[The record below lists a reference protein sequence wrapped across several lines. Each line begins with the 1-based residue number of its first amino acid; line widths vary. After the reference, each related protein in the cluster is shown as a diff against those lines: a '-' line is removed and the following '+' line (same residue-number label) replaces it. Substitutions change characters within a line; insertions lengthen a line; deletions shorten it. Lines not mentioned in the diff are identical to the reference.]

1 MKKNQLFLAIAF
13 MVMWATKSIAQE
25 ISVVYSTRFNTE
37 SSDLFKEAGLP
48 EEMRRS
54 LVNAYSN
61 VEFTY
66 LLAYTEGESEFRMLP
81 SDKKQEIMF
90 MGQKMD
96 ISAMM
101 KEQSQ
106 NTTYK
111 NHQTK
116 QMISKTSFLGK
127 KFLIIDT
134 ISAEPFS
141 IIEGERK
148 DILGFECKKAMSA
161 DGKKVIW
168 FTEHIPVAD
177 GPISTNLPGL
187 ILEAHLDQYIYTA
200 TNIDDNIKQFIEVPT
215 GGKKMTNAEFQE
227 MVQKQTEMLKRGTGN
242 L

>member
-1 MKKNQLFLAIAF
+1 MKKNQLLFAIAF

-66 LLAYTEGESEFRMLP
+66 LLAYAGGESEFRMLP
-81 SDKKQEIMF
+81 SDKKQEITF

-96 ISAMM
+96 INAMM

-127 KFLIIDT
+127 EFLVTDSI
-134 ISAEPFS
+134 AVEPFS
-141 IIEGERK
+141 IVEGEWK
-148 DILGFECKKAMSA
+148 DILGFECKKAISA

-168 FTEHIPVAD
+168 FTEHIPISD
-177 GPISTNLPGL
+177 GPVITNLPGL
-187 ILEAHLDQYIYTA
+187 VLEAHLEQHIYTA
-200 TNIDDNIKQFIEVPT
+200 IKIEDTIQTIVKVPN
-215 GGKKMTNAEFQE
+215 GGKEISNSEFLK
-227 MVQKQTEMLKRGTGN
+227 MVQKQTEMLKRGTEGM
-242 L
+242 